1 MAGDGGVY
9 GWHFWGGVLTL
20 NKYFLFEKRITWQ
33 HIIYTL
39 CPRKQMNMF
48 NHTGWKQSCLHTQ
61 SQRRSN
67 LLAQTTIQWQVWTSA
82 FPFSFLPLSALSFFL
97 SLPSLPPFF
106 LPSSGHVHMHV
117 YMYQFSSVS
126 QLCPAL
132 CDFMDC
138 STPGFPVHHQLLE
151 LAQTQSIE
159 LVMPSN
165 HLILCCPLLF
175 PPSMFPSIRVFSNES
190 VLRIRW
196 PKYWSFS
203 FSISPSNEY
212 SGLISFRRDWF
223 DLLARTLKSLLQ
235 HHSCMHGCEG
245 CESLPRQ

>member
-82 FPFSFLPLSALSFFL
+82 FPFYFLPSSFCPFFL
-97 SLPSLPPFF
+97 PLPSLPPSF
-106 LPSSGHVHMHV
+106 LSPQLWACTYACIYVSV
-117 YMYQFSSVS
+117 QFSLSVVS
-126 QLCPAL
+126 NSLRLHGLQHARMSCP
-132 CDFMDC
+132 
-138 STPGFPVHHQLLE
+138 SPTPR
-151 LAQTQSIE
+151 AY
-159 LVMPSN
+159 SN
-165 HLILCCPLLF
+165 SCPLSQWCHPNISSSAVLF
-175 PPSMFPSIRVFSNES
+175 
-190 VLRIRW
+190 
-196 PKYWSFS
+196 
-203 FSISPSNEY
+203 
-212 SGLISFRRDWF
+212 
-223 DLLARTLKSLLQ
+223 SL
-235 HHSCMHGCEG
+235 
-245 CESLPRQ
+245 